1 MYRKSPQN
9 KGQID
14 ALPSSVGGATIE
26 EKPLLW
32 RVMQCVFNIMQIDV
46 YEDMLAFVFNDI
58 KWWIYYWSEWTI

>member
-32 RVMQCVFNIMQIDV
+32 SVMQCVFNIMQIDM

-58 KWWIYYWSEWTI
+58 KW